1 MTKAKKQPTQLF
13 GNVTNTVDRVRGEVE
28 GAAERFGRRAVS
40 MLPEQQQD
48 QVDKVVDKM
57 VDSIGEVREDL
68 NGRVDELREQIEE
81 RLGDART
88 QLDKRVTGLR
98 KQTNGRRRELTS
110 SVQKEAGKMATR
122 LAKWLKLPV
131 RGDVDSVKRR
141 LTAIERRI
149 DTLEKGSRRKA
160 AA

>member
-1 MTKAKKQPTQLF
+1 MTKTKKQPTPLF

-40 MLPEQQQD
+40 MLTEQQQD
-48 QVDKVVDKM
+48 QVDKVI
-57 VDSIGEVREDL
+57 DSIGEVREDL

-81 RLGDART
+81 RLDDVRT

-98 KQTNGRRRELTS
+98 KETNGRRRELTS
-110 SVQKEAGKMATR
+110 SAQKEARKLATR

-149 DTLEKGSRRKA
+149 DSLEKGSRRKA

>member
-1 MTKAKKQPTQLF
+1 MAKAKKQPTPLF

-40 MLPEQQQD
+40 MLTEQQQD
-48 QVDKVVDKM
+48 QVDKVI
-57 VDSIGEVREDL
+57 DSIGEVREDL

-81 RLGDART
+81 RLDDVRT

-98 KQTNGRRRELTS
+98 KETNGRRRELTS
-110 SVQKEAGKMATR
+110 SAQKEAGKLATR

-149 DTLEKGSRRKA
+149 DSLEKGSRRKA

>member
-1 MTKAKKQPTQLF
+1 MAKAKKQPTPLF

-40 MLPEQQQD
+40 MLTEQQQD
-48 QVDKVVDKM
+48 QVDKVI
-57 VDSIGEVREDL
+57 DSIGEVREDL

-81 RLGDART
+81 RLDDVRA

-98 KQTNGRRRELTS
+98 KETNGRRRELTS
-110 SVQKEAGKMATR
+110 SAQKEARKLATR

-149 DTLEKGSRRKA
+149 DSLEKGSRRKA

>member
-1 MTKAKKQPTQLF
+1 MTKAKKQPTPIF
-13 GNVTNTVDRVRGEVE
+13 GNVTNTVDRVRDEVE

-40 MLPEQQQD
+40 MLTEQQQD
-48 QVDKVVDKM
+48 QVDKVIDG
-57 VDSIGEVREDL
+57 IGEVREDL

-81 RLGDART
+81 RLGDVRT

-110 SVQKEAGKMATR
+110 TAQKEAGKLAAR
-122 LAKWLKLPV
+122 LAKWLKLPG

-149 DTLEKGSRRKA
+149 EALEKGSRRKA

>member
-1 MTKAKKQPTQLF
+1 MAKAKKQPTPLF

-40 MLPEQQQD
+40 MLTEQQQD
-48 QVDKVVDKM
+48 QVDKVI
-57 VDSIGEVREDL
+57 DSIGEVREDL

-81 RLGDART
+81 RLDDVRT

-98 KQTNGRRRELTS
+98 KETNGRRRELTS
-110 SVQKEAGKMATR
+110 SAQKEARKLATR

-149 DTLEKGSRRKA
+149 DSLEKGSRRKA

>member
-1 MTKAKKQPTQLF
+1 
-13 GNVTNTVDRVRGEVE
+13 
-28 GAAERFGRRAVS
+28 

-48 QVDKVVDKM
+48 QVDKVVDKLI
-57 VDSIGEVREDL
+57 DSIGEVREEL

-110 SVQKEAGKMATR
+110 TAQKEAGKLATR